1 MRMRNSE
8 NKVFVSS
15 SCLISDRAISIG
27 QVALPEV
34 EVHSRWVSRD
44 KVPSS
49 DENFRPSKCY
59 TTGASRHWKM
69 GNRDSRDERRTT
81 AEVPVADWL
90 RCTESLWTA
99 PPNCSGALSL
109 ASNRVIFHWLRR
121 WLAGRG
127 APPPTPKE
135 ILKLTVYFTKRESI
149 QQSEIRKK
157 LKES

>member
-1 MRMRNSE
+1 MILCGCEIQKIKCS
-8 NKVFVSS
+8 F
-15 SCLISDRAISIG
+15 
-27 QVALPEV
+27 QVAVWYLIVQFRSGKWPYRKWKCTLDGYHVTKFLPPMKT
-34 EVHSRWVSRD
+34 SALQ
-44 KVPSS
+44 
-49 DENFRPSKCY
+49 KCY

-109 ASNRVIFHWLRR
+109 ASNRMIFHWLRR
-121 WLAGRG
+121 WLAGRR

-135 ILKLTVYFTKRESI
+135 ILKLTVYFN
-149 QQSEIRKK
+149 
-157 LKES
+157 